1 MSICLQILGDS
12 LMKDEEDSLLFNIL
26 DILTTTARYF
36 EILRDSVAFFSGF
49 SAFYIEDLSEFTLRN

>member
-1 MSICLQILGDS
+1 
-12 LMKDEEDSLLFNIL
+12 MKDEEDSLFFNIL